1 MCSADKWLSRGRLFT
16 MSGCLAIMPEFP
28 HGMRLS
34 TLDER
39 KEFYKHEFD
48 VRAVSRWIGDRIG
61 TLKFAMIPGRRSGI
75 VDPRHAKDKDN
86 VVIID
91 DWRRAGDI
99 RSYALDYL
107 PEGLYYDR
115 NRYVDV
121 SKCARCPGIREACFE
136 CDNYAGQQLAF
147 DLDPE
152 NVDCPYHGHI
162 GEKMQ
167 RGKGMSF
174 CMIEFKSVRRQAV
187 ELAAELGEEYGDV
200 STVFSGR
207 GFHVVVDD
215 ESAYALSRKQ
225 RTVLANRFGKRHDI
239 DEWVTSGASRLMR
252 LPFSLNGLVS
262 RKCMIIK
269 EERDLLGFDPRTSKL
284 VLPEFVLQRSLHART
299 PFPR

>member
-1 MCSADKWLSRGRLFT
+1 MLG
-16 MSGCLAIMPEFP
+16 FP
-28 HGMRLS
+28 HGMRFS

-48 VRAVSRWIGDRIG
+48 VRAVSRWIGGRRG
-61 TLKFAMIPGRRSGI
+61 ALKFAMIPGRRSGI
-75 VDPRHAKDKDN
+75 AAPRHAKDKDN

-91 DWRRAGDI
+91 DWHRAGDI

-115 NRYVDV
+115 NRYIDV
-121 SKCARCPGIREACFE
+121 SKCARCLSRRGACFE
-136 CDNYAGQQLAF
+136 CDNYDGQQLAF

-167 RGKGMSF
+167 RDRGMSF

-187 ELAAELGEEYGDV
+187 ELAAELREDYEDV

-215 ESAYALSRKQ
+215 ESAYALSKKR
-225 RTVLANRFGKRHDI
+225 RTDLASRIGKRYDI
-239 DEWVTSGASRLMR
+239 DEWVTAGGSRLMR
-252 LPFSLNGLVS
+252 LPFSLNALVS

-269 EERDLLGFDPRTSKL
+269 EERDLVGFDPRTSKL
-284 VLPEFVLQRSLHART
+284 VLPEFVRQRSLHART
-299 PFPR
+299 SFPR